1 MTDTTVD
8 DAGSAK
14 PFRASRFIDFNSGR
28 VHMPPMELQRLLP
41 PREQQS
47 IDQMLLLFECRV
59 DVWKFGPA
67 VEILKAMDVAHDQ
80 TSVLAHA
87 GYALL
92 DVTCSY
98 FEMIGKALNP
108 TSRSSGTAG
117 LDFNFGFCDVY
128 SEFGTA
134 GTDKTDASLPVVKAF
149 RDRLRNGMYHLGY
162 TKTDLMIHNQPGTLP
177 RDFMVTAQDG
187 HDFYLVNPHQMTRTI
202 VGHFDGFM
210 GRLRD
215 SSPEFEPLRSK
226 FREFFVEYHVA

>member
-1 MTDTTVD
+1 MTDTTGQ
-8 DAGSAK
+8 DAWSAK
-14 PFRASRFIDFNSGR
+14 PFRASRFIDFNTGR
-28 VHMPPMELQRLLP
+28 VHTPPMELQRLLP

-47 IDQMLLLFECRV
+47 IEQMLLLFECRV

-67 VEILKAMDVAHDQ
+67 VEMLKAMDVAHDQ
-80 TSVLAHA
+80 RSVWAHT

-108 TSRSSGTAG
+108 ASRSMGTAG
-117 LDFNFGFCDVY
+117 LDFNCGFCDVY
-128 SEFGTA
+128 PEFGVA
-134 GTDKTDASLPVVKAF
+134 GDDRTDQALPVVKAF

-162 TKTDLMIHNQPGTLP
+162 TKADLMIHNQPANFP
-177 RDFMVTAQDG
+177 RDFMLVTRDG

-202 VGHFDGFM
+202 VEHFEGFM

-215 SSPEFEPLRSK
+215 SSPESEPLRSK
-226 FREFFVEYHVA
+226 FREFFVDYHVA